1 MGVDEEHMKVGTARP
16 WSVTRRAEL
25 AARYRCA
32 PPVQKTLDQ
41 FWLAFDGI
49 KRAFV
54 DKDPLYA
61 RWRNGK

>member
-1 MGVDEEHMKVGTARP
+1 MGVDEEHMKVGPIAVERYALTDYQQ
-16 WSVTRRAEL
+16 SEVRAS
-25 AARYRCA
+25 
-32 PPVQKTLDQ
+32 VQKTLDQ

>member
-1 MGVDEEHMKVGTARP
+1 
-16 WSVTRRAEL
+16 
-25 AARYRCA
+25 
-32 PPVQKTLDQ
+32 VQKTLDQ